1 MLVANSTLKEVV
13 HGMSCLSLIPG
24 DKSCLHK
31 ANEQGVHRGLEPSV
45 ETLSREDED

>member
-13 HGMSCLSLIPG
+13 HGMSCLSLIPR

-31 ANEQGVHRGLEPSV
+31 ASEQGGTSWPG
-45 ETLSREDED
+45 TLSGDTVT